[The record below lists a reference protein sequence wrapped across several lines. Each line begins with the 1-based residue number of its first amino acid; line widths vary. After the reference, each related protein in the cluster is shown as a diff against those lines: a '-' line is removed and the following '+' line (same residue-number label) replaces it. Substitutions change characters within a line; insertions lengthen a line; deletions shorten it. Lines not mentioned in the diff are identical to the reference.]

1 MFVVVDAGAD
11 SGVILVPLTSL
22 DLTVTVLVTEV
33 CEELEENLVLS
44 HLTALYLGVHGAV
57 VYASEVGGSDLARTI
72 SVELEESLV
81 NHSLSLIVEGS
92 LKVDNIRK
100 VRVEQPCRS
109 KKTVCVFTY
118 ADTNEELI
126 EVDGTI
132 TIGVEEAHEGA
143 GFVTGDADLD
153 FTETRVELLSINLV
167 VAVERVEV
175 SESSSETS
183 DGLGTAS
190 FDLCFNSLE
199 N

>member
-22 DLTVTVLVTEV
+22 DLTVTVPVTEV

-81 NHSLSLIVEGS
+81 NHSLSLIVERS
-92 LKVDNIRK
+92 LKVDYIRK

-109 KKTVCVFTY
+109 EKTVCVFTY

-153 FTETRVELLSINLV
+153 FTETGVELLSINLV
-167 VAVERVEV
+167 VAVERIEV
-175 SESSSETS
+175 SEGSSETS

-190 FDLCFNSLE
+190 LDLCFNSLE